1 MMHQNQTKLIRSL
14 SYKKYREEHGLFLVE
29 GFRSVHEAVIAN
41 ASIES
46 IFWTNEF
53 AQKNAGFMN
62 SIRNI
67 QNESISPSE
76 MQQLSPSATPPGL
89 LAICKIPTFS
99 PPVMNSNF
107 IYLDHVS
114 DPGNM
119 GTILRTALW
128 FGIHIIAMSEG
139 CIDPFNPKVVRGAM
153 GTHFYLSWVGTMPI
167 NDFTDYTII
176 GADQKGNPMK
186 SLGKSPEKWVLVMGS
201 EAHGICKD
209 IKSSLN
215 QLVAIPKIGSGE
227 SLNVGVSMG
236 ILLHHLTK

>member
-1 MMHQNQTKLIRSL
+1 MMHQNQMKLIRSL
-14 SYKKYREEHGLFLVE
+14 AYNKYREEHGLFLVE
-29 GFRSVHEAVIAN
+29 GFRSVHEAVIAK

-53 AQKNAGFMN
+53 SQKNAGFMN

-99 PPVMNSNF
+99 PPVMNNNF

-128 FGIHIIAMSEG
+128 FGIFNIAMSEG

-176 GADQKGNPMK
+176 GADQKGNPMQ
-186 SLGKSPEKWVLVMGS
+186 SLGKTPEKWVLVMGS
-201 EAHGICKD
+201 EARGISKD
-209 IKSSLN
+209 IKSSFN

>member
-1 MMHQNQTKLIRSL
+1 MMRQNQMKLIRSL
-14 SYKKYREEHGLFLVE
+14 VYKKYRGEHGLFLVE

-53 AQKNAGFMN
+53 SQKNPGFTN

-128 FGIHIIAMSEG
+128 FGIHNIAMSEG
-139 CIDPFNPKVVRGAM
+139 CIDPFHPKVVRGAM
-153 GTHFYLSWVGTMPI
+153 GAHFYLSWIGTMPV

-176 GADQKGNPMK
+176 GADQKGNPMQ
-186 SLGKSPEKWVLVMGS
+186 SLEKPHEKWVLVMGS

-209 IKSSLN
+209 IKPSLN

>member
-1 MMHQNQTKLIRSL
+1 MMHQNQMKLIRSL
-14 SYKKYREEHGLFLVE
+14 AYNKYREEHGLFLVE
-29 GFRSVHEAVIAN
+29 GFRSVHEAVIAK

-53 AQKNAGFMN
+53 SQKNAGFMN

-76 MQQLSPSATPPGL
+76 MRQLSPSATPPGL

-99 PPVMNSNF
+99 PPVMNNNF

-128 FGIHIIAMSEG
+128 FGIFNIAMSEG

-153 GTHFYLSWVGTMPI
+153 GAHFYFSWIGAMPV

-176 GADQKGNPMK
+176 GADQKGNPMQ
-186 SLGKSPEKWVLVMGS
+186 SLGKTPEKWVLVMGS